1 MYREVTHVRVAEF
14 FAGIGLVRL
23 ALETEGAEVVWANDI
38 EPIKQ
43 KMYVDNFG
51 DEGFV
56 LGDVGGVRG
65 VDIPDVELATAS
77 FPCTDLSLAG
87 NRAGLN
93 GRESGTLWHFTR
105 IIDEMEDRKPSVVLL
120 ENVPGLITS
129 RGGKDLYDLIQRLNG
144 LGYTCDVF
152 IADAAWFVPQS
163 RQRVFIIGTLFP
175 VEPISEW
182 PLSPLRPERLVK
194 FSQRYT
200 GLNLFTSDM
209 PPPAEIPQSFGD
221 VVERLPSS
229 DALWWDEERL
239 ARFESSLAPIHQD
252 RFQELKHGSSLN
264 WRTAYRRT
272 RHGKATWEIRQDH
285 IAGCL
290 RASRGGSSKQAV
302 VEGGRGQIRV
312 RWMTPREYAR
322 LQGVPDSF
330 RIDGVSPNQAQFGF
344 GDAVCVPL
352 IRWIIQHGL
361 EAQLSK
367 EHAHARTPVA

>member
-1 MYREVTHVRVAEF
+1 MRVAEF